1 MVGKN
6 GRKNYLFQKGNKEKK
21 KPKSSKGSGDSAG
34 HEGTASGNDDLAA
47 KCNLPAIPEDAMGKY
62 VRIKTGV
69 HAGLLGRVTNCES
82 SFRARI
88 MISREPPLRNVY
100 TTVKAANFI
109 LADIETLSDAERD
122 IYEHDM
128 KMRVSADSSSVSR
141 GKKAL
146 RRVFEVDLTDK
157 YIRLIGGRYEGK
169 IGIVTSCPVDC
180 KSCNV
185 KVKCSAKRLLHH
197 I

>member
-69 HAGLLGRVTNCES
+69 HAGLLGRVTNCDS

-128 KMRVSADSSSVSR
+128 KMRV
-141 GKKAL
+141 
-146 RRVFEVDLTDK
+146 FEVDLTDK

-169 IGIVTSCPVDC
+169 IGIVTSCPVNC